1 MTLVTI
7 CPRRRTIV
15 LCVRYRACES
25 RRRTGDATH
34 RMCADGDRWRSWR
47 RRTRKRGAHS
57 FPRRGAVTASVP
69 FRRLYLASPYDRRTR
84 LAATYKVY
92 VDSDKNVGIRICNR
106 THQRKK
112 KTDNRAL
119 RLGTL
124 ALHCDKKVY
133 TGGPWGHT
141 PAPTARRG
149 KIEAPK
155 LNSNVECDGVAQ
167 CAQRIKWC
175 W

>member
-25 RRRTGDATH
+25 RRRTGDASHVCGWGPLAVMETTDSQ
-34 RMCADGDRWRSWR
+34 AP
-47 RRTRKRGAHS
+47 RGRERIPSPVAARL
-57 FPRRGAVTASVP
+57 PLP
-69 FRRLYLASPYDRRTR
+69 FRSVDCTSPLCTIGG
-84 LAATYKVY
+84 LATYKVY
-92 VDSDKNVGIRICNR
+92 VDSDNVGIRICR
-106 THQRKK
+106 PRGTHQRKK

-124 ALHCDKKVY
+124 ALHCDQKVY

-155 LNSNVECDGVAQ
+155 RNSNVECDGVAQ